1 MKILKIK
8 KGFITN
14 SSGSYEWLPINTPSE
29 PQNSAPS
36 IVPSQPTPQPNNQS
50 LPATPSNNIT
60 QKPHIE
66 PNGGENNAQKNS
78 LDPNVALLAVI
89 VIIIAVIATSA
100 EIVKKILM
108 RMEKDKKNGNR
119 KRNDHN

>member
-14 SSGSYEWLPINTPSE
+14 SSGSYEWLPPANTS
-29 PQNSAPS
+29 SAPS
-36 IVPSQPTPQPNNQS
+36 IAPSQPTSQSNSQS
-50 LPATPSNNIT
+50 LPAAPSNNIT
-60 QKPHIE
+60 QKPYVE
-66 PNGGENNAQKNS
+66 PNSGENNAQKNS
-78 LDPNVALLAVI
+78 LDPSVILLAVI
-89 VIIIAVIATSA
+89 VIIIAVIAASA

-108 RMEKDKKNGNR
+108 IIEKNKKNRNR